1 MVSLLFR
8 RSREGGV
15 RGLAREWAG
24 VRRGDVPATAVTG
37 AVRRLDVRVVRVR
50 HGSRLGSASGG
61 IKKKLSAAWWV
72 HEARQRARILW
83 RRGENKTGRWV
94 AVWRPE
100 GKGVPGR
107 RGQREE
113 RRGF

>member
-15 RGLAREWAG
+15 RGLARDWAC

-50 HGSRLGSASGG
+50 HGSRLGSACGG
-61 IKKKLSAAWWV
+61 IKKKLSAAWCV
-72 HEARQRARILW
+72 HQEEFISFSEYPLSAQVACSRLLTTFEQHWGIL
-83 RRGENKTGRWV
+83 
-94 AVWRPE
+94 
-100 GKGVPGR
+100 
-107 RGQREE
+107 
-113 RRGF
+113 